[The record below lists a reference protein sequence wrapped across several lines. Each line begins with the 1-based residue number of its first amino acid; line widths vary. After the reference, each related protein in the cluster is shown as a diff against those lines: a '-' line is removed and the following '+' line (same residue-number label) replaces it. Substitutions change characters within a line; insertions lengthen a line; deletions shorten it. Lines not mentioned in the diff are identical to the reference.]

1 MKTLA
6 LAAILITA
14 FIMLSYSL
22 LTYVGWKDSKEIKY
36 FFISILYF
44 LGAILNVTVYFYV
57 AINGLEKL

>member
-14 FIMLSYSL
+14 FIMFSYSL

-44 LGAILNVTVYFYV
+44 LGAILNVIVYFYV

>member
-14 FIMLSYSL
+14 FMMLSYSL
-22 LTYVGWKDSKEIKY
+22 LTYVGWKDSKETKY